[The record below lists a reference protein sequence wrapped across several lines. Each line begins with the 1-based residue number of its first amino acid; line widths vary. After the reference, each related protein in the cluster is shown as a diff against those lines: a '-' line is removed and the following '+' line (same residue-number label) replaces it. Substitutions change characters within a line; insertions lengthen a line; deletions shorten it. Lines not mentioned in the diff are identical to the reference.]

1 VAEEGRR
8 QGQSG
13 EVIGNIQTDKA
24 TLELESPGTGTL
36 TGFLIEPGATVPV
49 GKPIAAILKDGESL
63 PAGWGSGSA
72 AAAPAAQASAAAAE
86 TVAAPVSDAPA
97 ALASLTSDSSR
108 LKASPLARKIAASA
122 GVDLGSVQ
130 GSGPGGRIVEKDVRA
145 AIGTQGTKMPAPTF
159 TAPIASQGDTQVKLN
174 RLRQITAKRT
184 TESKQQV
191 PHFYVTVEV
200 DVEKIEQLRDMFKA
214 EESGK
219 VSVNDFIIKATALA
233 LREMPVVNSTYAGD
247 HLLQHGDVNV
257 GMAIALEDGLTV
269 AVIHHADQLT
279 LRQIGA
285 ASRDLAKK
293 AHDNKLTPD
302 ELSNSTFSISNMGML
317 DVDAFGAIINTPN
330 AGIIAV
336 GTARRR
342 VVPVGD
348 DEVEIRRMMNLTG
361 SFDHRVVDGA
371 VGARFM
377 NVVRSL
383 LESPTKLL
391 S

>member
-1 VAEEGRR
+1 
-8 QGQSG
+8 
-13 EVIGNIQTDKA
+13 
-24 TLELESPGTGTL
+24 
-36 TGFLIEPGATVPV
+36 
-49 GKPIAAILKDGESL
+49 
-63 PAGWGSGSA
+63 
-72 AAAPAAQASAAAAE
+72 
-86 TVAAPVSDAPA
+86 
-97 ALASLTSDSSR
+97 
-108 LKASPLARKIAASA
+108 
-122 GVDLGSVQ
+122 
-130 GSGPGGRIVEKDVRA
+130 
-145 AIGTQGTKMPAPTF
+145 
-159 TAPIASQGDTQVKLN
+159 
-174 RLRQITAKRT
+174 
-184 TESKQQV
+184 
-191 PHFYVTVEV
+191 
-200 DVEKIEQLRDMFKA
+200 
-214 EESGK
+214 
-219 VSVNDFIIKATALA
+219 
-233 LREMPVVNSTYAGD
+233 MPVVNSTYAGD

-361 SFDHRVVDGA
+361 SFDHRVVDGKEA
-371 VGARFM
+371 VTFLVRVKDCIENPARLLVGA
-377 NVVRSL
+377 
-383 LESPTKLL
+383 
-391 S
+391 